1 VAASSLGPRGLRL
14 WLSLSDRVDGERGLV
29 LLEEACRTAD
39 RLDRLDSLLS
49 GDTESWARIEDTRD
63 GMPSELIIDS
73 ALSEARQQG
82 AALLRLLTS
91 LPMVRESDDGDAD
104 AWLDEL
110 PAAVRDS

>member
-1 VAASSLGPRGLRL
+1 MAASSLGPRGTRL
-14 WLSLSDRVDGERGLV
+14 WLSLCDQVDGERGMA

-39 RLDRLDSLLS
+39 RLDRLDGLLS
-49 GDTESWARIEDTRD
+49 GDL
-63 GMPSELIIDS
+63 ELWSLIDRHDKGEFEVVIDN
-73 ALSEARQQG
+73 ALAEARQQG

-110 PAAVRDS
+110 PSEVRNT

>member
-1 VAASSLGPRGLRL
+1 MAANSLGPRGLRL
-14 WLSLSDRVDGERGLV
+14 WLSICERVDGERGLV

-39 RLDRLDSLLS
+39 RLDRLDGLLAGDLELWSLV
-49 GDTESWARIEDTRD
+49 DTPNGSRLEVVID
-63 GMPSELIIDS
+63 G

-91 LPMVRESDDGDAD
+91 LPMVKESGDDDTD

-110 PAAVRDS
+110 PSAVRDS